1 MGKRRSWFTFVK
13 RLLFIPEEKP
23 KAEKKPKRWKWF
35 LGRFKFKQCPPAIEA
50 TPQKTLTEATEQQK
64 KHALAV
70 ALATAAAAEAAV
82 AAANAAAEVVRLTN
96 APYEL
101 ERKRRNAA
109 VRIQSAYRAHLARKA
124 LSALK
129 GLVKLQA
136 VIRGELVRR
145 RLVAKLKFML
155 PFQVLKPRVYHIRV
169 PTVEEYYESIEK
181 KLDDS
186 SKEGVKSD
194 ELKLKCNSQRT
205 WDFSLASKEDIEA
218 LFLRRQEAIAKR
230 ERMMKYSFSHRERRN
245 DHFMQ
250 EPLMFKENRRSSRF
264 DQWAEIEAQ
273 RKVELFGQLRSFAE
287 SSSRL
292 GDMNQTTQLK
302 MRQARNQDSIE
313 DLNSLSSLPRRSFSH
328 VKRKSIGDDSSLP
341 SSPMFPTYMAATES
355 AKAKTRSMS
364 TPKQRLL
371 LHETYSGQNS
381 PYMLKHTSWTSFN
394 SEVNNSTKKSE
405 ISQQTAINIK
415 GFYRD

>member
-13 RLLFIPEEKP
+13 RLLFIPEAKP

-50 TPQKTLTEATEQQK
+50 PQKTLTEATEQQK
-64 KHALAV
+64 KHAMAV

-109 VRIQSAYRAHLARKA
+109 VRIQTTYRAHLARKA

-145 RLVAKLKFML
+145 RLVAKLKYML
-155 PFQVLKPRVYHIRV
+155 PFQMPKPRVYHIRV

-186 SKEGVKSD
+186 SKETVKSN
-194 ELKLKCNSQRT
+194 ELQLKCNGQRT
-205 WDFSLASKEDIEA
+205 WDYSLSSKEEIEA
-218 LFLRRQEAIAKR
+218 LFSRRQEAISKR

-245 DHFMQ
+245 DHVMQ
-250 EPLMFKENRRSSRF
+250 EPLIFKENRRSSRF

-273 RKVELFGQLRSFAE
+273 RKAELFQQLRSFAD
-287 SSSRL
+287 SSSPL
-292 GDMNQTTQLK
+292 VNMNQ
-302 MRQARNQDSIE
+302 MRQARNLDVTE
-313 DLNSLSSLPRRSFSH
+313 DLNSPSSLPRRSFSH
-328 VKRKSIGDDSSLP
+328 VKQKSICDDSSLP

-364 TPKQRLL
+364 TPKQRLM
-371 LHETYSGQNS
+371 LHETYSGPQS
-381 PYMLKHTSWTSFN
+381 PYMLNHTSWTTYN
-394 SEVNNSTKKSE
+394 GEVNRSSKNSE

>member
-13 RLLFIPEEKP
+13 RLLFIPEAKP

-50 TPQKTLTEATEQQK
+50 PQKTLTEATEQQK

-101 ERKRRNAA
+101 KWKRRNAA
-109 VRIQSAYRAHLARKA
+109 IRIQSAYRAHLARKA
-124 LSALK
+124 LSAMK

-145 RLVAKLKFML
+145 RLVAKLKYML
-155 PFQVLKPRVYHIRV
+155 PFQMPKPRVYHIRV

-186 SKEGVKSD
+186 LKESVKSN
-194 ELKLKCNSQRT
+194 EFKLKCNSQRT
-205 WDFSLASKEDIEA
+205 WDFSLSSKEEIEA

-245 DHFMQ
+245 DHVMQ
-250 EPLMFKENRRSSRF
+250 EPLIIKENRRSSRF
-264 DQWAEIEAQ
+264 DQWAEIEPQ
-273 RKVELFGQLRSFAE
+273 RKTELFEKLRSFAD
-287 SSSRL
+287 SSSPL
-292 GDMNQTTQLK
+292 VDMNQMTHLK
-302 MRQARNQDSIE
+302 MSQARNQDSIE
-313 DLNSLSSLPRRSFSH
+313 DLNSPSSLPRRSFSH
-328 VKRKSIGDDSSLP
+328 VKQKSIGEDSSLP

-364 TPKQRLL
+364 TPKQRLM
-371 LHETYSGQNS
+371 LHETYSGQHS
-381 PYMLKHTSWTSFN
+381 PYMLNHTSWTSYN
-394 SEVNNSTKKSE
+394 GEVNRSTKKSE
-405 ISQQTAINIK
+405 ISQQTAINMK

>member
-1 MGKRRSWFTFVK
+1 MRKRRGWFVFVK
-13 RLLFIPEEKP
+13 RLLFIPEAKP

-50 TPQKTLTEATEQQK
+50 PQQTLTEVTEQQK
-64 KHALAV
+64 KHAVAV

-82 AAANAAAEVVRLTN
+82 AAANAAAEVVRLTI

-109 VRIQSAYRAHLARKA
+109 IRIQTAYRAHLARKA

-155 PFQVLKPRVYHIRV
+155 PFQMSKPKVYHIRV

-186 SKEGVKSD
+186 SKESVKSN
-194 ELKLKCNSQRT
+194 EFKLKCNSQRT
-205 WDFSLASKEDIEA
+205 WDFSLASKEEIDS
-218 LFLRRQEAIAKR
+218 LFLRRQEAFAKR

-245 DHFMQ
+245 DHDMQ
-250 EPLMFKENRRSSRF
+250 DPLIIKENRRGSRL
-264 DQWAEIEAQ
+264 DQWAEFETQ
-273 RKVELFGQLRSFAE
+273 RKAELFEQLRSFAN
-287 SSSRL
+287 SSSPL
-292 GDMNQTTQLK
+292 VGMNQ
-302 MRQARNQDSIE
+302 MRQARKLDVTE
-313 DLNSLSSLPRRSFSH
+313 DLNSPSSLPRRSFSH
-328 VKRKSIGDDSSLP
+328 VKQKSIGDDSSLP

-364 TPKQRLL
+364 TPKQRLIL
-371 LHETYSGQNS
+371 NETYSVQHS
-381 PYMLKHTSWTSFN
+381 PYMLNHTSWTSYN
-394 SEVNNSTKKSE
+394 GEVNKSTKKSE
-405 ISQQTAINIK
+405 ISQKTAINIK
-415 GFYRD
+415 GF

>member
-1 MGKRRSWFTFVK
+1 MGKRRSWFTLVK
-13 RLLFIPEEKP
+13 RLLFIPEAKP
-23 KAEKKPKRWKWF
+23 KAEKKPKRWI

-64 KHALAV
+64 KHAMAV
-70 ALATAAAAEAAV
+70 ALATAAAVEAAV

-136 VIRGELVRR
+136 VIRGELARR

-155 PFQVLKPRVYHIRV
+155 PFQMPKPRVYHIRV
-169 PTVEEYYESIEK
+169 PTVEEYYESIGK

-186 SKEGVKSD
+186 SKGNVKSN

-218 LFLRRQEAIAKR
+218 LFLRRQEAISKR

-250 EPLMFKENRRSSRF
+250 EPLIFKENRRSSRF

-273 RKVELFGQLRSFAE
+273 RKEELFEQLRSFAD
-287 SSSRL
+287 SSSLL

-302 MRQARNQDSIE
+302 MRQARSQDSME
-313 DLNSLSSLPRRSFSH
+313 VLNSPSLLPRKSFSH
-328 VKRKSIGDDSSLP
+328 VKQKSIGDDNSLP
-341 SSPMFPTYMAATES
+341 SSPVFPTYMAATES

-371 LHETYSGQNS
+371 LH
-381 PYMLKHTSWTSFN
+381 
-394 SEVNNSTKKSE
+394 
-405 ISQQTAINIK
+405 
-415 GFYRD
+415 

>member
-13 RLLFIPEEKP
+13 RLLFIPDAKP

-35 LGRFKFKQCPPAIEA
+35 LGRLKFKQCPPAIEA
-50 TPQKTLTEATEQQK
+50 PQKTLTEATEQQK
-64 KHALAV
+64 KHAMAV

-136 VIRGELVRR
+136 VIRGELVRQ

-155 PFQVLKPRVYHIRV
+155 PFQTPKPRVYHIRV

-186 SKEGVKSD
+186 SKESVESN

-205 WDFSLASKEDIEA
+205 WNFSLSTKEDIEA
-218 LFLRRQEAIAKR
+218 LCLRRQEAVAKR

-245 DHFMQ
+245 NRVMQ
-250 EPLMFKENRRSSRF
+250 ESLIFKENRRSSRF
-264 DQWAEIEAQ
+264 DQWGKA
-273 RKVELFGQLRSFAE
+273 ELFEQLRSFSDL
-287 SSSRL
+287 SSPL
-292 GDMNQTTQLK
+292 GDMNQMTQLK
-302 MRQARNQDSIE
+302 MRQARVE
-313 DLNSLSSLPRRSFSH
+313 DLNSPSSLPRKSFSH
-328 VKRKSIGDDSSLP
+328 VKQKSSGDDISLP
-341 SSPMFPTYMAATES
+341 SSPMCPTYMATTES
-355 AKAKTRSMS
+355 AIAKTRSMS
-364 TPKQRLL
+364 TPKQRLM

-381 PYMLKHTSWTSFN
+381 PSMLKHTSWTSFN
-394 SEVNNSTKKSE
+394 SEVNSSTKKSE
-405 ISQQTAINIK
+405 ISQQTAIHK
-415 GFYRD
+415 RFYRD

>member
-13 RLLFIPEEKP
+13 RLLFIPEAKP
-23 KAEKKPKRWKWF
+23 KAEKKLKRWKWF
-35 LGRFKFKQCPPAIEA
+35 LRRLKYQHCPPTIEA
-50 TPQKTLTEATEQQK
+50 PQRTLITEATEQQR

-101 ERKRRNAA
+101 ERKRKNAA
-109 VRIQSAYRAHLARKA
+109 IRIQSAYRAHLAKKA
-124 LSALK
+124 LSAMK

-145 RLVAKLKFML
+145 RLVAKLKCML
-155 PFQVLKPRVYHIRV
+155 PFQMSKPRVYHIRV

-181 KLDDS
+181 KLDGS
-186 SKEGVKSD
+186 PKGSVNSN

-218 LFLRRQEAIAKR
+218 LCLRRQEAISKR

-245 DHFMQ
+245 DHVLH
-250 EPLMFKENRRSSRF
+250 EPLFNKENRRSSRF
-264 DQWAEIEAQ
+264 DQCTELEAKRKAEVFE
-273 RKVELFGQLRSFAE
+273 QLRSFAD
-287 SSSRL
+287 SSSPL
-292 GDMNQTTQLK
+292 VDMNQITLLK
-302 MRQARNQDSIE
+302 MTEVRKQDFIE
-313 DLNSLSSLPRRSFSH
+313 ALSSPSSLPRRSFSH
-328 VKRKSIGDDSSLP
+328 VKQKSIGDDSSLP

-364 TPKQRLL
+364 TPKQRLK
-371 LHETYSGQNS
+371 LHETYSGQHS
-381 PYMLKHTSWTSFN
+381 PHMLKHTSWITFN
-394 SEVNNSTKKSE
+394 GEANSSATKSE
-405 ISQQTAINIK
+405 ISQQTAINVK
-415 GFYRD
+415 GFCRG

>member
-1 MGKRRSWFTFVK
+1 MGKRRSWFIFVK
-13 RLLFIPEEKP
+13 RLLFIPEAKP

-50 TPQKTLTEATEQQK
+50 PQKTLTEATEQQK
-64 KHALAV
+64 KHAVAV
-70 ALATAAAAEAAV
+70 ALATAAAADAAV
-82 AAANAAAEVVRLTN
+82 AAANAAAEVVRLTI

-109 VRIQSAYRAHLARKA
+109 IRIQTAYRAYLARKA

-129 GLVKLQA
+129 GLVKLQS

-155 PFQVLKPRVYHIRV
+155 PFQMPKPRVYHIRV

-186 SKEGVKSD
+186 SKESVNSN
-194 ELKLKCNSQRT
+194 EFKLKCNSQRT
-205 WDFSLASKEDIEA
+205 WDFSLASKEEIDS
-218 LFLRRQEAIAKR
+218 LFLRRQEAFAKR

-245 DHFMQ
+245 DHVMQ
-250 EPLMFKENRRSSRF
+250 DPLIIKENQRSSRF

-273 RKVELFGQLRSFAE
+273 RKAELFEQLRSFAN
-287 SSSRL
+287 SSSPL
-292 GDMNQTTQLK
+292 VGMNQ
-302 MRQARNQDSIE
+302 MRQTRKLDATE
-313 DLNSLSSLPRRSFSH
+313 DFNSPSSLPRRSFSH
-328 VKRKSIGDDSSLP
+328 VKQKSIGDDSSLP
-341 SSPMFPTYMAATES
+341 SYPMFPTYMAATES

-364 TPKQRLL
+364 TPKQRLIL
-371 LHETYSGQNS
+371 NETYSGQHS
-381 PYMLKHTSWTSFN
+381 PYMLNHTSWTSYN
-394 SEVNNSTKKSE
+394 GEVNKSTNKSE
-405 ISQQTAINIK
+405 ISQQTAISIK

>member
-13 RLLFIPEEKP
+13 RLLFIPEAKP

-50 TPQKTLTEATEQQK
+50 PQKTLTEATEQQK
-64 KHALAV
+64 KHAMAV

-82 AAANAAAEVVRLTN
+82 AAANAAAEVVRLTV

-109 VRIQSAYRAHLARKA
+109 VRIQTAYRAHLARKA
-124 LSALK
+124 LNALK

-136 VIRGELVRR
+136 VIRGELARR

-155 PFQVLKPRVYHIRV
+155 PFQMPKPRVYHIRV

-181 KLDDS
+181 KLSDS
-186 SKEGVKSD
+186 MKETVKSN

-205 WDFSLASKEDIEA
+205 WDFSLASKEEIDSLIS
-218 LFLRRQEAIAKR
+218 RRQEAIAKR

-245 DHFMQ
+245 DHIMQ
-250 EPLMFKENRRSSRF
+250 EPLIIKENQRSSRF

-273 RKVELFGQLRSFAE
+273 RKEELFKQLRSFAD
-287 SSSRL
+287 SSSPL
-292 GDMNQTTQLK
+292 VDMNQ
-302 MRQARNQDSIE
+302 MRQARKLDATE
-313 DLNSLSSLPRRSFSH
+313 DLNSPSSLPRRSFSH
-328 VKRKSIGDDSSLP
+328 GKQKSIRDDSSLP

-355 AKAKTRSMS
+355 AKAKTRSTS
-364 TPKQRLL
+364 TPKQRLM
-371 LHETYSGQNS
+371 LHETYSGQHS
-381 PYMLKHTSWTSFN
+381 PYTLNHTSFN
-394 SEVNNSTKKSE
+394 GEVSRTTKE
-405 ISQQTAINIK
+405 
-415 GFYRD
+415 

>member
-13 RLLFIPEEKP
+13 RLLFIPEAKP

-50 TPQKTLTEATEQQK
+50 PQKTLTEATEQQK
-64 KHALAV
+64 KHAMAV

-82 AAANAAAEVVRLTN
+82 AAANAAAEVVRLTV

-109 VRIQSAYRAHLARKA
+109 VRIQTAYRAHLARKA
-124 LSALK
+124 LNALK

-136 VIRGELVRR
+136 VIRGELARR

-155 PFQVLKPRVYHIRV
+155 PFQMPKPRVYHIRV

-181 KLDDS
+181 KLSDS
-186 SKEGVKSD
+186 MKETVKSN
-194 ELKLKCNSQRT
+194 ELKSVEHGFAYRQLKCNSQRT
-205 WDFSLASKEDIEA
+205 WDFSLASKEEIDSLIS
-218 LFLRRQEAIAKR
+218 RRQEAIAKR

-245 DHFMQ
+245 DHIMQ
-250 EPLMFKENRRSSRF
+250 EPLIIKENQRSSRF

-273 RKVELFGQLRSFAE
+273 RKEELFKQLRSFAD
-287 SSSRL
+287 SSSPL
-292 GDMNQTTQLK
+292 VDMNQ
-302 MRQARNQDSIE
+302 MRQARKLDATE
-313 DLNSLSSLPRRSFSH
+313 DLNSPSSLPRRSFSH
-328 VKRKSIGDDSSLP
+328 GKQKSIRDDSSLP

-355 AKAKTRSMS
+355 AKAKTRSTS
-364 TPKQRLL
+364 TPKQRLM
-371 LHETYSGQNS
+371 LHETYSGQHS
-381 PYMLKHTSWTSFN
+381 PYTLNHTSFN
-394 SEVNNSTKKSE
+394 GEVSRTTKE
-405 ISQQTAINIK
+405 
-415 GFYRD
+415 